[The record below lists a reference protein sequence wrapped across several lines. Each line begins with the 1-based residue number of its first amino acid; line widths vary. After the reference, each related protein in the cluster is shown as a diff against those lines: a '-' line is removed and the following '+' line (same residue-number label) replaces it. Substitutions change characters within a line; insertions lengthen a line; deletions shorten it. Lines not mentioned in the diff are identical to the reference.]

1 MYNISIIGDMPSIN
15 SKYGLNTRTKKL
27 YLNPKYREYK
37 NRVSAM
43 FKSKYPLQVPY
54 EGNVYVKIFMRTK
67 KDIDNVIK
75 PTLDGLNGYAYVDD
89 KQIIKLEVERLP
101 YIDVEGI
108 TVGITEVE

>member
-1 MYNISIIGDMPSIN
+1 MPSIN

-27 YLNPKYREYK
+27 YLNPKYRDYK

-54 EGNVYVKIFMRTK
+54 KGNVHVKIFMRTK

-89 KQIIKLEVERLP
+89 RQITKLEVERLQ
-101 YIDVEGI
+101 YVDVEGI